1 MNQTARILAVP
12 IDALTTPRD
21 GDTYT
26 NRYWAVAPSG
36 ALFYQS
42 AGNRGWS
49 PQCNANRAAV
59 HQLIERLYPDA
70 NSLHI
75 PIAYLGRWDQE
86 WGHTL
91 PWANTDWINEPTP

>member
-49 PQCNANRAAV
+49 PQCNTDRSATQR
-59 HQLIERLYPDA
+59 LIQHLYPYA
-70 NSLHI
+70 QPALI
-75 PIAYLGRWDQE
+75 PAAYLGHWDQE

-91 PWANTDWINEPTP
+91 PWASTEWITEP